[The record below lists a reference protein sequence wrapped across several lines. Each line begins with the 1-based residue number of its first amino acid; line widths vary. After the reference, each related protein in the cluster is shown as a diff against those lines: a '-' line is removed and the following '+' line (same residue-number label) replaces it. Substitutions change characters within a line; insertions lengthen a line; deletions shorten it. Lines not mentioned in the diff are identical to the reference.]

1 MRTLNVRSGS
11 VTTTGG
17 VGTSTGSGTVYAVPG
32 ELAFVKLDYHASAP
46 GGTTDVTITQTA
58 EPTAILTVT
67 NSATDT
73 IVCPRISCVTT
84 ANAAITDSHAPLWI
98 HGPVSVAV
106 AECNALTA
114 AVTVTIGTWS

>member
-17 VGTSTGSGTVYAVPG
+17 AGAATGSGTVYAVPG
-32 ELAFVKLDYHASAP
+32 ELAFVKIDFHASAP
-46 GGTTDVTITQTA
+46 GGTTDTTITQTA

-73 IVCPRISCVTT
+73 IVCPRLSCVTT

-106 AECNALTA
+106 AECDALTA
-114 AVTVTIGTWS
+114 AVTVYIGTWS

>member
-17 VGTSTGSGTVYAVPG
+17 AGAATGSGTVYAVPG
-32 ELAFVKLDYHASAP
+32 ELAFVKIDFHASAP
-46 GGTTDVTITQTA
+46 GGTTDTTITQTA

-73 IVCPRISCVTT
+73 IVCPRLSCVTT
-84 ANAAITDSHAPLWI
+84 ANGAITDSHAPLWI

-106 AECNALTA
+106 AECDALTA
-114 AVTVTIGTWS
+114 AVTVYIGTWS